1 LAAALSIGRASAVE
15 APPAARGAELTGAL
29 YKRYSSQIYGFCL
42 HKLGSREEAEDA
54 VQTTFLN
61 AFRGL
66 ARGVEPQ
73 AESAWLFKI
82 AENVCLSR
90 HRSSFRRRRVESPS
104 DLEALQDVLPGHQPE
119 KDELHGLERVL
130 ERMPET
136 QRRAI
141 LLREWQGLSYHEIA
155 DEMGITQAAVETL
168 IFRARRALAQGL
180 GNVEGEPL
188 RRRARRSVDAGS
200 LVAALKSF
208 LGSVAAMKT
217 AATVVA
223 VTSASV
229 VAVTPSP
236 LRHHAARHQQR
247 SVRTPAAARPATRAA
262 ASAPAVP
269 AVAPRSVPVAVAAKP
284 YPQRRAVTRHPA
296 APSVPARLAVV
307 RAPAPRPTVAAPV
320 AAAPPVETQAPAPQ
334 PQADASPTLAAPAAS
349 PPSAGTAEDKR
360 SGAASGRY
368 GNKDGRYAGRFDGQA
383 LAATPLPPTSG
394 RKGDGHGKKDRPRGG
409 NSSHPKKDRQPTGA
423 VALPAPPAAPP
434 ATTPATTPA
443 PADAAA
449 TDPAPPAGDTS
460 GVQQQGAEGG
470 VTQPAV
476 SGGYETAGN
485 GPSRTSRS
493 DDR

>member
-1 LAAALSIGRASAVE
+1 LSAAPSIGRASAVE

-29 YKRYSSQIYGFCL
+29 YERYATQIYGFCL

-104 DLEALQDVLPGHQPE
+104 DLEALQDVLPGHEPE

-200 LVAALKSF
+200 LVAGLKSF
-208 LGSVAAMKT
+208 LGSAAAMKT

-236 LRHHAARHQQR
+236 LRHHAARHHQR
-247 SVRTPAAARPATRAA
+247 SARTPAAARPGTRAA
-262 ASAPAVP
+262 TSAPAPVVP
-269 AVAPRSVPVAVAAKP
+269 AAAPRSVPVAVVAKSH
-284 YPQRRAVTRHPA
+284 PQRSAVTRHPA
-296 APSVPARLAVV
+296 APSVPVRAAVV
-307 RAPAPRPTVAAPV
+307 RALAPRPAVVAPV
-320 AAAPPVETQAPAPQ
+320 AAAPSVEAPAPAPQ
-334 PQADASPTLAAPAAS
+334 PQAEVSPTFAPPDASPPPA
-349 PPSAGTAEDKR
+349 GKAEDEQ
-360 SGAASGRY
+360 SG
-368 GNKDGRYAGRFDGQA
+368 
-383 LAATPLPPTSG
+383 AATPLPPTRGSKGEG
-394 RKGDGHGKKDRPRGG
+394 RGKKDRPRGG
-409 NSSHPKKDRQPTGA
+409 NGSHPKKDRQPTGA
-423 VALPAPPAAPP
+423 VALPAPPAAP
-434 ATTPATTPA
+434 PATTPA

-470 VTQPAV
+470 GATQPGV
-476 SGGYETAGN
+476 SGGYETAGM
-485 GPSRTSRS
+485 GRSLTSRS
-493 DDR
+493 DDT